1 MILAVDGDIV
11 TQLNSNQFKKLI
23 KRKRAANRAAAA
35 ANNAGSSSYG
45 YVESLPY
52 ISVTFR
58 RHYLENMHPVD
69 KKFETQRQADDYV
82 NSMLDSP
89 EPVEATAAPEEDHI
103 AVANG
108 AAAASPSGSRNSLA
122 AQSRSSITQS
132 RSSLAQPGSPSAP
145 ADANGASAPFAVTA
159 PADPGSPFPI
169 LLEEDNG
176 AYSEFDVHTA
186 EAAVPV
192 RDQEAVLSKNIDGG
206 ASAGPEEPQA
216 IAAQPLNVSMLHL
229 PAPNV
234 GSENRKKVAEFHPAC
249 KAAAFQELKVAMGQL
264 FHQHSRNFDS
274 VSRLHD
280 ESGTCKVQVLRSV
293 GKWAVGTKTDNSIYN
308 CWVET
313 IQGAQRFI
321 YIENQFFIGNN
332 AGDGVANGIPAAIV
346 ERIIAAHAVRE
357 AFKVI
362 IVIPVHPNGDYS
374 SAMKAK
380 VVMHYQY
387 QTINR
392 GVNSMFATLR
402 KRCPDINISDYLG
415 FFSLRNW
422 GVINNKVVSDQIY
435 VHDKLLIVDDR
446 VVVIG
451 SANINDRSMLGC
463 RDTEMALR
471 IEDTLH
477 LDITMNGH
485 CHTVGYLPH
494 TLRLKLMRQHVKD
507 ESIDFTDPLK
517 PAAFDMWKYIAN
529 KNSSIY
535 DELDGNLSV
544 YRCQSLSDHNA
555 AFGQYVAKSILDPI
569 VKESVS
575 EIKGYL
581 VDWPQN
587 LFKNED
593 LAPSMATRAIVPN
606 ELWY

>member
-1 MILAVDGDIV
+1 
-11 TQLNSNQFKKLI
+11 
-23 KRKRAANRAAAA
+23 
-35 ANNAGSSSYG
+35 
-45 YVESLPY
+45 
-52 ISVTFR
+52 
-58 RHYLENMHPVD
+58 MHPVD

-89 EPVEATAAPEEDHI
+89 LPAEGSAIPEEASPNGNRNSTARRSI
-103 AVANG
+103 AGAPVLADSAPPADVSESSAPP
-108 AAAASPSGSRNSLA
+108 AAAA
-122 AQSRSSITQS
+122 T
-132 RSSLAQPGSPSAP
+132 P
-145 ADANGASAPFAVTA
+145 AETDSFPVLVEEENGV
-159 PADPGSPFPI
+159 
-169 LLEEDNG
+169 
-176 AYSEFDVHTA
+176 YSDFDVQTA

-192 RDQEAVLSKNIDGG
+192 RDPEAVLGKNVEG
-206 ASAGPEEPQA
+206 APIPSEEPQA
-216 IAAQPLNVSMLHL
+216 VAAQPLNVSMLHL
-229 PAPNV
+229 PAPSV

-249 KAAAFQELKVAMGQL
+249 KAAAFQELKLAMGQL

-274 VSRLHD
+274 VARLHD

-293 GKWAVGTKTDNSIYN
+293 GKWAVGTKTENSIYN

-346 ERIIAAHAVRE
+346 ERILAAHAVHE

-362 IVIPVHPNGDYS
+362 IIIPVHPNGDYS
-374 SAMKAK
+374 GAMKAK

-392 GVNSMFATLR
+392 GLNSMFATLR
-402 KRCPDINISDYLG
+402 KRAPDINISDYLG
-415 FFSLRNW
+415 FYSLRNW
-422 GVINNKVVSDQIY
+422 GVLNNKVVSDQIY

-446 VVVIG
+446 VIVIG

-494 TLRLKLMRQHVKD
+494 TLRLKLMKQHVRD
-507 ESIDFTDPLK
+507 DSIGK
-517 PAAFDMWKYIAN
+517 
-529 KNSSIY
+529 
-535 DELDGNLSV
+535 
-544 YRCQSLSDHNA
+544 
-555 AFGQYVAKSILDPI
+555 
-569 VKESVS
+569 
-575 EIKGYL
+575 
-581 VDWPQN
+581 
-587 LFKNED
+587 
-593 LAPSMATRAIVPN
+593 
-606 ELWY
+606 